1 VGIGARGQGVARA
14 GFAAKAMTRTIEVP
28 EVFHLGHRGGLDAYG
43 GTHESVTSRV
53 PLCRVAPPACS
64 S

>member
-1 VGIGARGQGVARA
+1 
-14 GFAAKAMTRTIEVP
+14 MTRTIEVP

-43 GTHESVTSRV
+43 GTYDSVTSRV